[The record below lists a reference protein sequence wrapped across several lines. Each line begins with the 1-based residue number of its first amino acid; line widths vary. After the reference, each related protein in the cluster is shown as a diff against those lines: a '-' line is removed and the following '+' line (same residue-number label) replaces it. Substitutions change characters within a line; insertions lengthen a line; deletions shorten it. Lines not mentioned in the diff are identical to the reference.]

1 MSQFNDHMNKKAVAL
16 SYDEDVNAAPVV
28 VASGSGYIAQKI
40 VETARNNGI
49 PVYEDNSLATMLSQ
63 LELGSEIPEQ
73 LYQAIVEIY
82 VYFLNFAPNGTR
94 TSSRQ
99 QEGTAAGQADD
110 AGQMD
115 GEGRRSSDAENA
127 AANGAADSRPGSSAD
142 AAAGAASGIQ
152 GLSTLSDTPLANP
165 LPGNQD
171 ATTAAR
177 LADAGIQILR

>member
-94 TSSRQ
+94 NANRQ
-99 QEGTAAGQADD
+99 PDGAPAGQAVGDQQTDEKNRNISDD
-110 AGQMD
+110 
-115 GEGRRSSDAENA
+115 ENT
-127 AANGAADSRPGSSAD
+127 AAND
-142 AAAGAASGIQ
+142 AAESAGTADGKIAANLAGGIQ
-152 GLSTLSDTPLANP
+152 GLNALSDP